1 MLRTYLAT
9 AFLARF
15 ADEGVGVALALLAV
29 ERTGRPALGGFVLA
43 AWLAPHALAA
53 PVVGALAERTRAP
66 RLLHGCA
73 LALLGTALAL
83 LALTTGRMPVPLT
96 LAVALTGGSVGP
108 LVTGGLSSLLAETR
122 GHSGAGEGGD
132 GSQGR
137 TPLGRCD
144 DGDRPGGADASA
156 GGRGSR
162 LRDRSYAYDAAT
174 YNAAAVTAP
183 AAVAAT
189 AAVSSA
195 ALATVLLAVSAGCA
209 ALLCA
214 ALRLPAADLGSS
226 PAHRFR
232 IRELGTGFR
241 VLRRAPQLAT
251 LTLATCVAFL
261 GAGALPVTAVLLARA
276 RGASDGGGLLM
287 TAFAVGGLAGSLAAA
302 RWPGASGPARSARLG
317 LLVTAAGLAGAALT
331 PSLLWTAGLFLC
343 AGLGEGPLLSATL
356 RLRADHA
363 PEGTRAQVFT
373 LGAGLKLTAGAA
385 GTALVGALASLPPQS
400 LLLLTA
406 ALQLAA
412 AALLRGLRRSRPA
425 PPVREPGAG
434 TGRQPGLRGLPR
446 GPRSPGGSW

>member
-15 ADEGVGVALALLAV
+15 ADEGVGVALALLAA

-66 RLLHGCA
+66 RLFHACA
-73 LALLGTALAL
+73 LALFGTAIAAL
-83 LALTTGRMPVPLT
+83 GLILGDWPLPLT
-96 LAVALTGGSVGP
+96 LAVALAGGSAGP

-122 GHSGAGEGGD
+122 GHSAGTEGGD
-132 GSQGR
+132 GSRGR
-137 TPLGRCD
+137 TAPGSPG
-144 DGDRPGGADASA
+144 DGDRTGGAEGPT
-156 GGRGSR
+156 GGRTSR
-162 LRDRSYAYDAAT
+162 VRDRSYAYDAAT

-183 AAVAAT
+183 AAVGAT
-189 AAVSSA
+189 AALSSA
-195 ALATVLLAVSAGCA
+195 ALATVLLAISAGCA

-214 ALRLPAADLGSS
+214 TLRLRAADRPPL

-232 IRELGTGFR
+232 TRELGTGFR
-241 VLRRAPQLAT
+241 VLRRTPQLAT

-261 GAGALPVTAVLLARA
+261 GAGALPVTAVLLAQA

-287 TAFAVGGLAGSLAAA
+287 TAFAVGGLAGSLVAA
-302 RWPGASGPARSARLG
+302 RWPGAPGPARSARLG
-317 LLVTAAGLAGAALT
+317 LLVTAAGLAGASLT
-331 PSLLWTAGLFLC
+331 PSLLWTAALFLC

-356 RLRADHA
+356 RLRAVHA

-385 GTALVGALASLPPQS
+385 GTALVGGLTVLSPQS
-400 LLLLTA
+400 LLLLIA

-412 AALLRGLRRSRPA
+412 AALLRGLCHSRPTPLA
-425 PPVREPGAG
+425 RGTVDAG
-434 TGRQPGLRGLPR
+434 
-446 GPRSPGGSW
+446 SPEW

>member
-53 PVVGALAERTRAP
+53 PVVGALAERTRTP

-83 LALTTGRMPVPLT
+83 LALTTGRTPLPLT
-96 LAVALTGGSVGP
+96 LAVALAGGSVGP
-108 LVTGGLSSLLAETR
+108 LVTGGLSSLLAEAR
-122 GHSGAGEGGD
+122 APSGAGEGGD
-132 GSQGR
+132 GSPGR
-137 TPLGRCD
+137 TAPGRCA
-144 DGDRPGGADASA
+144 DGDRPGGAAASA
-156 GGRGSR
+156 QGRGRR
-162 LRDRSYAYDAAT
+162 LRDRGFAYDAAT

-183 AAVAAT
+183 AAVAGT

-209 ALLCA
+209 ALLCTT
-214 ALRLPAADLGSS
+214 LRLPAAGHRPP
-226 PAHRFR
+226 PAGRFR
-232 IRELGTGFR
+232 PRELGTGFR
-241 VLRRAPQLAT
+241 VLRRTPQLAT

-302 RWPGASGPARSARLG
+302 RWSGTSGRARAARLG

-331 PSLLWTAGLFLC
+331 PSLLWTAALFLC

-385 GTALVGALASLPPQS
+385 GTALVGALAALPPHS
-400 LLLLTA
+400 LLLLIA

-412 AALLRGLRRSRPA
+412 AALLRGLRRRRPA
-425 PPVREPGAG
+425 SPAQEPEAG
-434 TGRQPGLRGLPR
+434 TRHQPGLRGLPR
-446 GPRSPGGSW
+446 GPRSSGGSW

>member
-53 PVVGALAERTRAP
+53 PLAGALAERTRAP

-83 LALTTGRMPVPLT
+83 LALTTGRTPVPLT
-96 LAVALTGGSVGP
+96 LAVALAGGSVGP
-108 LVTGGLSSLLAETR
+108 LVTGGLSSLLAESRR
-122 GHSGAGEGGD
+122 GGGAGWGSEGRGAPGSSDGGD
-132 GSQGR
+132 G
-137 TPLGRCD
+137 
-144 DGDRPGGADASA
+144 PGGCETPD
-156 GGRGSR
+156 GGP
-162 LRDRSYAYDAAT
+162 LRSGNRSSAYDAAT

-214 ALRLPAADLGSS
+214 ALRLPAAGPGSS

-241 VLRRAPQLAT
+241 VLRRTPELFT

-261 GAGALPVTAVLLARA
+261 GAGALPVTSVLLATA
-276 RGASDGGGLLM
+276 LGAPGSGGLLM

-302 RWPGASGPARSARLG
+302 RWPGTSGPARSARLG

-331 PSLLWTAGLFLC
+331 PSLLWTAALFLC

-385 GTALVGALASLPPQS
+385 GTALVGALATLPPHS
-400 LLLLTA
+400 LLLLIA

-425 PPVREPGAG
+425 PPDREPGAG

-446 GPRSPGGSW
+446 GPRSPGGSG

>member
-29 ERTGRPALGGFVLA
+29 ARTGRPALGGFVLA

-53 PVVGALAERTRAP
+53 PVVGALAERTRTP

-83 LALTTGRMPVPLT
+83 LALTTGRTPLPLT
-96 LAVALTGGSVGP
+96 LAVALAGGSVGP
-108 LVTGGLSSLLAETR
+108 LVTGGLSSLLAATR
-122 GHSGAGEGGD
+122 GHSGGSEGGG

-137 TPLGRCD
+137 TAPGSCD
-144 DGDRPGGADASA
+144 DGDHPGGADASA
-156 GGRGSR
+156 AGRSSR
-162 LRDRSYAYDAAT
+162 DRDRDRSPAYDAAT

-189 AAVSSA
+189 AVVSSA
-195 ALATVLLAVSAGCA
+195 ALATALLAVSAGCA

-241 VLRRAPQLAT
+241 VLRRTPELFT

-317 LLVTAAGLAGAALT
+317 LLVTAAGLTGAALT
-331 PSLLWTAGLFLC
+331 PSLLWTAALFLC

-363 PEGTRAQVFT
+363 PEGTRAQIFT

-385 GTALVGALASLPPQS
+385 GTALVGALASLPPRS
-400 LLLLTA
+400 LLLLIA

-412 AALLRGLRRSRPA
+412 AALLRGLCRSRPT
-425 PPVREPGAG
+425 PPARRTVDAG
-434 TGRQPGLRGLPR
+434 
-446 GPRSPGGSW
+446 SPEW